1 MKRDITEN
9 WKVLYQ
15 HDKRS
20 QVVNSVNMKRWLTH
34 MKKAQFD
41 ITQKDRTIK
50 YVETNQKN
58 TELQWKR
65 RYTNYA

>member
-20 QVVNSVNMKRWLTH
+20 QVVKSVNMKRWLTH